1 MKKIINAILG
11 VIYRMEVC
19 IYNMTGGYELPML
32 RKIWRVERRLI
43 QRALD
48 RERFMREI
56 NGLI

>member
-56 NGLI
+56 NG